1 MGALF
6 QALRRS
12 ESRGRRNAPKS
23 LFSMQFYTICSTI
36 YPQWLIWN
44 IEYLLIDF
52 KQNKMVWKSRG
63 TNEAW
68 V

>member
-6 QALRRS
+6 QALRIS
-12 ESRGRRNAPKS
+12 ERRGTRNAPKS
-23 LFSMQFYTICSTI
+23 LFSMQFYAISSTI

-52 KQNKMVWKSRG
+52 KQNKTVWRKKLRCS
-63 TNEAW
+63 
-68 V
+68 